1 MTVIVSDTENARIK
15 EKGLVS
21 TYNFIDDGII
31 MVDPKDA
38 LDAFGVVLSKVTAR
52 RHSEERTQ
60 QYVHVSGL
68 LFVRILHDESGW
80 TVFAFMGNR
89 RLIGMNEELK
99 LAKRQLFAQVS
110 NYLEAD

>member
-1 MTVIVSDTENARIK
+1 VIVSDTEKAREK

-21 TYNFIDDGII
+21 TFNFIDDGII

-38 LDAFGVVLSKVTAR
+38 LDAFGVVLTKSNVR

-68 LFVRILHDESGW
+68 LFVRVLHDENGW
-80 TVFAFMGNR
+80 TLFAFMSNR

-99 LAKRQLFAQVS
+99 ATERQLFEQVS
-110 NYLEAD
+110 NYLKAN